1 VGRAPLID
9 GSSYQLEKGKALEL
23 IRRSGAGRVGLQAP
37 EGLKRLLPDLAEA
50 IRRETGATVIVSGDP
65 CYGACDVDLALAR
78 EVDLLIHLGHAELG
92 EAQDKVF
99 FLEARMDL
107 DLREA
112 VKKAVPLLSC
122 RRVGVSTTVQHLHM
136 LPDALAALAEEGVEG
151 LMGAPEGR
159 LKYPGQ
165 VLGCSYSSAR
175 SLDVEEHLFIGT
187 GSFHPLGLALATGKR
202 VVAADPVAGNVSA
215 IDPDPMLRRRFAKIA
230 RAREARR
237 FAVLV
242 SKKPGQRRMDLAKR
256 IKDRGEAM
264 GKEMVLVYL
273 DNIEP
278 DRLLNLGVEAAV
290 STACPRLAL
299 DDADR
304 YSIPLLTP
312 PEFEILLGERGWEEY
327 RFDEME

>member
-1 VGRAPLID
+1 VGRAPLTD
-9 GSSYQLEKGKALEL
+9 GSSYQLEVEKAIEL
-23 IRRSGAGRVGLQAP
+23 VRRSGAQQVGLQAP
-37 EGLKRLLPDLAEA
+37 EGLARLLPSLAET

-65 CYGACDVDLALAR
+65 CYGACDVDLTLCR

-99 FLEARMDL
+99 FLEARMPVN
-107 DLREA
+107 LREA
-112 VKKAVPLLSC
+112 VKRAVQLLSSQQ
-122 RRVGVSTTVQHLHM
+122 VGVSTTVQHLHE

-165 VLGCSYSSAR
+165 VLGCCYSSAV

-187 GSFHPLGLALATGKR
+187 GSFHPLGLALATGRR
-202 VVAADPVAGNVSA
+202 VVAADPVAGNVSV
-215 IDPDPMLRRRFAKIA
+215 IDPGPMLQRRFAKIVKA
-230 RAREARR
+230 KEARR

-242 SKKPGQRRMDLAKR
+242 SKKLGQRRMGLARQLKEM
-256 IKDRGEAM
+256 GEAK
-264 GKEMVLVYL
+264 GLEVVLVYL
-273 DNIEP
+273 DAVEP

-290 STACPRLAL
+290 CTACPRIAL
-299 DDADR
+299 DDAER

-327 RFDEME
+327 KFDEIE